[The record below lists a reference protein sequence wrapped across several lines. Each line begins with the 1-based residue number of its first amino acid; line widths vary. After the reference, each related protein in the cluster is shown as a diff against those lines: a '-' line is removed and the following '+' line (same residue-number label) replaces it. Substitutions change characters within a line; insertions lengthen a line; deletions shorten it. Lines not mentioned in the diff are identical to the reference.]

1 MLSPRWLW
9 IQKNT
14 KIYIENCH
22 DSYWLKLQFSQGLS
36 VSRWIQPLVPSDSKH
51 SQWNS
56 HSKHTQHRQK
66 AGNQVTVCL
75 LTDDLLHLA
84 VLNEEVLE
92 HFLLTIKE
100 LAVLG
105 ARHTTPDIH
114 TWQLSTRTRRQVSV
128 QCLHWT
134 SRHMYM
140 HTHTQTDGQVEDIMP
155 LAAQTM
161 GRRGINTRMTTQVL
175 TNWQADQVIKQ
186 SATVSLQHINWTP
199 VLNKRIPIKVPTE
212 HKLNEHQLY

>member
-1 MLSPRWLW
+1 MLSPRWHG

-36 VSRWIQPLVPSDSKH
+36 VSRWIQPHVPSDSKH

-56 HSKHTQHRQK
+56 HSKHTQHRQE

-134 SRHMYM
+134 SRHMYV
-140 HTHTQTDGQVEDIMP
+140 HTHTHRLTDRSK
-155 LAAQTM
+155 T
-161 GRRGINTRMTTQVL
+161 
-175 TNWQADQVIKQ
+175 
-186 SATVSLQHINWTP
+186 
-199 VLNKRIPIKVPTE
+199 
-212 HKLNEHQLY
+212 